1 MAEIRGCDLVVE
13 YLLKEKV
20 PYLFGYAGHGAVG
33 LLDGVYN
40 HQDEIKIIFPRIE
53 SAAGYM
59 ADAYFRA
66 SGEVIPVYT
75 STGPGPM
82 LLTVAMGNAFYD
94 SSSFIAITGQV
105 ATNQYDSGA
114 LQEEYRHYQ
123 ADFPSIAKVISK
135 RSFQAQSVE
144 DLAKFLP
151 KAFKLARSGRPG
163 PVHIDVPY
171 DLWIRTGNVDVPE
184 PAEHSQHLS
193 WRTPG
198 SPEAVAKALEMLL
211 AGKRPLI
218 LAGGGVVFSDSAGHL
233 KAFAEAVN
241 VPVYSTFMGKG
252 ALPYDH
258 PLHLGI
264 AGCWGEYPGT
274 EAARRA
280 DVILAIGCRFSDIHC
295 SSWVPGYTYNIPPT
309 RLIHVDIDATEI
321 GRNYPTELGIVGDA
335 GAVLKQLLELVER
348 QGVTRSASGWDDEIA
363 GWKAEWENFKQP
375 ELESDE
381 VPIDPRRVIGELRK
395 AAPRDTLMIT
405 DTGNHQTWVEQYWQA
420 YEPRSVFTPG
430 GFAGMGFGT
439 CGVLGVKLARPDRPA
454 VCVTSDGSFMM
465 FPGAVATAVEHDIP
479 VVWVLFNNYTIG
491 VIRDLQRFYMD
502 SREIG
507 TSFMKHST
515 GELWNPDFAGMAQAM
530 GAGAVSVDQPGDLAD
545 AFDTALKANHPYLIE
560 VKVNRD
566 TAVPLI
572 GTWQF
577 PPIVQAEP
585 TFGQRVLIPA

>member
-13 YLLKEKV
+13 YLIKEKV

-40 HQDEIKIIFPRIE
+40 HPDELKIVFPRIE

-66 SGEVIPVYT
+66 TGQLIPVYT

-94 SSSFIAITGQV
+94 SSAFIAITGQV

-114 LQEEYRHYQ
+114 LQEEYRHHQ
-123 ADFPSIAKVISK
+123 ADFPSMAKVITK
-135 RSFQAQSVE
+135 RSFQAHSVE
-144 DLAKFLP
+144 DLGKFLP
-151 KAFKLARSGRPG
+151 KAFKLARTGRPG

-171 DLWIRTGNVDVPE
+171 DLWIRTADVQVPDPE
-184 PAEHSQHLS
+184 EHSLQLN

-198 SPEAVAKALEMLL
+198 SPEAVAKALELL
-211 AGKRPLI
+211 RKAKRPLV
-218 LAGGGVVFSDSAGHL
+218 LAGGGVVFSDAAEEL
-233 KAFAEAVN
+233 QAFAEQMN
-241 VPVYSTFMGKG
+241 MPVYSTFMGKG
-252 ALPYDH
+252 VLPHDH

-264 AGCWGEYPGT
+264 AGCWGEYPAT
-274 EAARRA
+274 EAARNA
-280 DVILAIGCRFSDIHC
+280 DVILALGCRFSDIHC

-309 RLIHVDIDATEI
+309 KLIHVDIDPTEI

-335 GAVLKQLLELVER
+335 REVLRQLRELAGAQGLKREP
-348 QGVTRSASGWDDEIA
+348 SAWDSDIE
-363 GWKAEWENFKQP
+363 GWKAEWQNFIGP
-375 ELESDE
+375 ELESDAE
-381 VPIDPRRVIGELRK
+381 PIDPRRVIGELRK

-405 DTGNHQTWVEQYWQA
+405 DTGNHQTWMEQYWEV
-420 YEPRSVFTPG
+420 YEPRTVFTPG

-439 CGVLGVKLARPDRPA
+439 CGVLGLKLARPERPA
-454 VCVTSDGSFMM
+454 ICITSDGSFMM

-479 VVWVLFNNYTIG
+479 AVWVILNNYSIG

-502 SREIG
+502 NREIG
-507 TSFMKHST
+507 TSFVKQST
-515 GELWNPDFAGMAQAM
+515 GEFWNPDFAAMAEAM
-530 GAGAVSVDQPGDLAD
+530 GAGGISVDHPGDLKD
-545 AFDTALKANHPYLIE
+545 AIATALEARRPFVLD

-585 TFGQRVLIPA
+585 TFGKRLVVPA

>member
-1 MAEIRGCDLVVE
+1 MPEMRGCDLVVE
-13 YLLKEKV
+13 YLIKEKV

-40 HQDEIKIIFPRIE
+40 HPDDLKIIFPRIE

-66 SGEVIPVYT
+66 SGKVIPVYT

-94 SSSFIAITGQV
+94 SSAFIAITGQV

-123 ADFPSIAKVISK
+123 ADFPSLAKVITK
-135 RSFQAQSVE
+135 RSYQAQSVE
-144 DLAKFLP
+144 DLGKFLP
-151 KAFKLARSGRPG
+151 KAFKLARTGRPG

-171 DLWIRTGNVDVPE
+171 DLWIRTGDVEVPE
-184 PAEHSQHLS
+184 PEERSLS
-193 WRTPG
+193 LEWRTPG
-198 SPEAVAKALEMLL
+198 SPEAVARALEMLTK
-211 AGKRPLI
+211 AKRPLI
-218 LAGGGVVFSDSAGHL
+218 LAGGGVISSEASAEL
-233 KAFAEAVN
+233 ARFAEHVN

-252 ALPYDH
+252 AMSARH

-264 AGCWGEYPGT
+264 AGCWGEYPAT
-274 EAARRA
+274 EAARSA

-309 RLIHVDIDATEI
+309 KLIHVDLDPQEI

-335 GAVLKQLLELVER
+335 REVLRQLIELAGREPKRER
-348 QGVTRSASGWDDEIA
+348 SPWHDQIES
-363 GWKAEWENFKQP
+363 WKAEWKDFIEP
-375 ELESDE
+375 EKASEG
-381 VPIDPRRVIGELRK
+381 VPIDPRRLIGELRK
-395 AAPRDTLMIT
+395 AAPDDTLMIT
-405 DTGNHQTWVEQYWQA
+405 DTGNHQTWVEQYWDA

-479 VVWVLFNNYTIG
+479 AVWVIMNNYTIG

-515 GELWNPDFAGMAQAM
+515 GEFWNPDFAAMAAAM
-530 GAGAVSVDQPGDLAD
+530 GAGSVSVDQPGDLAD
-545 AFDTALKANHPYLIE
+545 AFDTAFKSGGPFVVD
-560 VKVNRD
+560 VKINRD

-585 TFGQRVLIPA
+585 TFGKRLVVS

>member
-1 MAEIRGCDLVVE
+1 MAEMRGCDLVVE
-13 YLLKEKV
+13 YLIREKV

-33 LLDGVYN
+33 LLDGVFSR
-40 HQDEIKIIFPRIE
+40 QDEIKIVFPRIE
-53 SAAGYM
+53 SGAGYM

-66 SGEVIPVYT
+66 SGRLIPVYT

-82 LLTVAMGNAFYD
+82 LLTPTMANAFYD
-94 SSSFIAITGQV
+94 SSAFIAITGQV

-123 ADFPSIAKVISK
+123 ADFPSMTKVISK
-135 RSFQAQSVE
+135 RSFQAHSVE
-144 DLAKFLP
+144 DLGKFLP
-151 KAFKLARSGRPG
+151 KAFKLARTGRPG

-171 DLWIRTGNVDVPE
+171 DLWIRTGDVEVPE
-184 PAEHSQHLS
+184 PSERSEMLN

-198 SPEAVAKALEMLL
+198 SPEAVERALELLL
-211 AGKRPLI
+211 AARRPLV
-218 LAGGGVVFSDSAGHL
+218 LAGGGVILSEASAQL
-233 KAFAEAVN
+233 AAFAEHVN
-241 VPVYSTFMGKG
+241 VPVYTSFMGKG
-252 ALPYDH
+252 ALSARH

-274 EAARRA
+274 EAARNA
-280 DVILAIGCRFSDIHC
+280 DVILALGCRFSDIHC

-309 RLIHVDIDATEI
+309 KLIHVDIDPTEI

-335 GAVLKQLLELVER
+335 REVLRQLLEAAER
-348 QGVTRSASGWDDEIA
+348 KGPKRERSPWNEQVDAYKEEWSNFIEPEKASDA
-363 GWKAEWENFKQP
+363 
-375 ELESDE
+375 

-395 AAPRDTLMIT
+395 AAPDDTLMIT
-405 DTGNHQTWVEQYWQA
+405 DTGNHQTWVEQYWDV

-439 CGVLGVKLARPDRPA
+439 YGVLGMKLARPDRPC
-454 VCVTSDGSFMM
+454 VCVTSDGSWMM

-479 VVWVLFNNYTIG
+479 VVWVLLNNYTIG

-502 SREIG
+502 GREIG
-507 TSFMKHST
+507 TSFMRHAT
-515 GELWNPDFAGMAQAM
+515 GELWNPDFAKMAEAM
-530 GAGAVSVDQPGDLAD
+530 GAGSISVDDPSDLAS
-545 AFDTALKANHPYLIE
+545 AFETALAAGRPYLVD

-577 PPIVQAEP
+577 PPIQQAEP
-585 TFGQRVLIPA
+585 TFGRRLVVTA

>member
-13 YLLKEKV
+13 YLIKEKV

-40 HQDEIKIIFPRIE
+40 HRDELEIIFPRIE

-66 SGEVIPVYT
+66 TGDVIPVYT

-94 SSSFIAITGQV
+94 SSAFIAITGQV

-123 ADFPSIAKVISK
+123 ADYPSMAKVITK
-135 RSFQAQSVE
+135 RSYQAHSVE
-144 DLAKFLP
+144 DLGKFLP
-151 KAFKLARSGRPG
+151 KAFKLARTGRPG

-171 DLWIRTGNVDVPE
+171 DLWIRTADVEVPE
-184 PAEHSQHLS
+184 PEERSLQLN

-198 SPEAVAKALEMLL
+198 SPEAVAKALEMLKK
-211 AGKRPLI
+211 ARRPLI
-218 LAGGGVVFSDSAGHL
+218 LAGGGVLLSDASEELAT
-233 KAFAEAVN
+233 FAEHVN

-252 ALPYDH
+252 VLSYRHD
-258 PLHLGI
+258 LYLGI
-264 AGCWGEYPGT
+264 AGCWGEYPAS
-274 EAARRA
+274 EAAKNA

-309 RLIHVDIDATEI
+309 KLIHVDLDPQEI

-335 GAVLKQLLELVER
+335 REVLRQLNDLAGQEPKRER
-348 QGVTRSASGWDDEIA
+348 SPWHDQIDA
-363 GWKAEWENFKQP
+363 WKEEWQNFIRP
-375 ELESDE
+375 ELASNE
-381 VPIDPRRVIGELRK
+381 VPIDPRRVVGELRK
-395 AAPRDTLMIT
+395 AAPDDTLMIT
-405 DTGNHQTWVEQYWQA
+405 DTGNHQTWVEQYWDT
-420 YEPRSVFTPG
+420 YEPRTTFTPG

-439 CGVLGVKLARPDRPA
+439 CGVLGLKLARPDRPA

-465 FPGAVATAVEHDIP
+465 FPGSVATAVEHGIP
-479 VVWVLFNNYTIG
+479 AIWVIFNNYSIG

-502 SREIG
+502 NREIG
-507 TSFMKHST
+507 TSFIKQST
-515 GELWNPDFAGMAQAM
+515 GEFWNPDFAAMAEAM
-530 GAGAVSVDQPGDLAD
+530 GAGAISIDQPGDLAD
-545 AFDTALKANHPYLIE
+545 AFDTAFKAGGPFVVD

-585 TFGQRVLIPA
+585 TFGKRHVVPA